1 MLKVISNDILKHK
14 RIKYMSEQ
22 GNGELSICCDLSGKN
37 FKAKLR
43 IPGYEIAPVYFAFP
57 YNEEGCP
64 FSVTKIVPTVENEFD
79 PNEISKDERLMTFL
93 KDCADKIA
101 DFIHIMNDMVMLDA
115 GNIQKLVGVLSPEN
129 AIDVPELL
137 GFVIEDLENYEEMR
151 DITNLYRKIVI
162 GEKEVPA

>member
-1 MLKVISNDILKHK
+1 
-14 RIKYMSEQ
+14 
-22 GNGELSICCDLSGKN
+22 
-37 FKAKLR
+37 
-43 IPGYEIAPVYFAFP
+43 
-57 YNEEGCP
+57 
-64 FSVTKIVPTVENEFD
+64 
-79 PNEISKDERLMTFL
+79 
-93 KDCADKIA
+93 
-101 DFIHIMNDMVMLDA
+101 MLDA